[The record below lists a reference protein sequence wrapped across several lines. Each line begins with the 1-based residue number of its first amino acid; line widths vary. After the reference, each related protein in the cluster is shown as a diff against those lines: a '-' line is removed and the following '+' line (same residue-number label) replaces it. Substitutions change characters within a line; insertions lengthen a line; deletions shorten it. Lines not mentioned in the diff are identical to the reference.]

1 MKPKIIAGWAV
12 VLAGLVLSGPV
23 SAHHAARL
31 FEMTEPIWVKGTVVR
46 YLWLNPHSAII
57 VEQKKEDGGTIRW
70 ALESSSPIRVLEMR
84 GFNKDSFKPGDVI
97 EACGFAPKS
106 TFNSR
111 TETPNQGN
119 ARPGPAW
126 VDGADR
132 VITARLVL
140 TQDGSKVHWSNYGP
154 LELCVSEADL
164 KALP

>member
-1 MKPKIIAGWAV
+1 MRRACWAV
-12 VLAGLVLSGPV
+12 VLTGLVLSGPV

-57 VEQKKEDGGTIRW
+57 VEQKTEAGRTIRW
-70 ALESSSPIRVLEMR
+70 ALESSSPIRVLETR
-84 GFNKDSFKPGDVI
+84 GFNKDSFKPGEVI

-106 TFNSR
+106 AIRSR
-111 TETPNQGN
+111 TETSNQN
-119 ARPGPAW
+119 NTSPGPAW
-126 VDGADR
+126 LDGADR
-132 VITARLVL
+132 VITARLVM

-154 LELCVSEADL
+154 LELCISEEGL